1 MNAIKNNAPAELER
15 ELEREIAA
23 YECEGSK
30 IECDGY
36 RAGMAGSSIASS
48 PHPTGDWR
56 DDVWCQGW
64 RLGYWSRCE
73 RGLSL

>member
-36 RAGMAGSSIASS
+36 RAGMAGSSIAS
-48 PHPTGDWR
+48 
-56 DDVWCQGW
+56 
-64 RLGYWSRCE
+64 
-73 RGLSL
+73 